1 MESPPGSRRAGFLT
15 SAILATPHYNDKN
28 MPIRLIVGLGNPGAE
43 YELTRHN
50 AGFWLVDNLANSL
63 PGCRL
68 QRESRFNA
76 LVAKSVI
83 KGQEVWLL
91 EPQTF
96 MNRSGQSVG
105 GLARFFKINADE
117 VLVVHDELDLAPGIV
132 KMKKGGSS
140 GGHNGLKDITAAL
153 GTQDYWRMRIGIGHP
168 RTLGSQQPVAD
179 YVLHRPRK
187 EEQVLIEE
195 SIEKCLR
202 VLPLAVEGKFDT
214 ATMQL
219 HTA

>member
-1 MESPPGSRRAGFLT
+1 MS
-15 SAILATPHYNDKN
+15 
-28 MPIRLIVGLGNPGAE
+28 IRLIVGLGNPGPE
-43 YELTRHN
+43 YEQTRHN
-50 AGFWLVDNLANSL
+50 AGFWLIEQLANSL

-76 LVAKSVI
+76 FVAKTHI
-83 KGQEVWLL
+83 AGNEVWLL

-105 GLARFFKINADE
+105 GIARFFKILPDE
-117 VLVVHDELDLAPGIV
+117 ILVVHDELDLAPGV
-132 KMKKGGSS
+132 AKLKKGGSS

-153 GTQDYWRMRIGIGHP
+153 GTQDYWRLRLGIGHP
-168 RTLGSQQPVAD
+168 RTMGIQQPVAD
-179 YVLHRPRK
+179 FVLHRPRK
-187 EEQVLIEE
+187 EEQNLIEE
-195 SIEKCLR
+195 AIDKSVRI
-202 VLPLAVEGKFDT
+202 VPLAVEGKLDI